1 MAQSRGPE
9 MENSD
14 ARSSGP
20 DPEYEIQTGAF
31 KVQEN
36 ARDRLN
42 KLQALGYDARILTL
56 THPEEVT
63 WYLVRTGTFFDRK
76 TAEQAMAQ
84 FVKKNRHESLCQ
96 SLEPILSPVSDNWMT
111 QFCNTLWQGSRKMG
125 IALTEAQVS
134 QMACHAAQ
142 LEKWNRHINLTAIKG
157 PVDLARKHFLDAVAI
172 QPFIH
177 TRNGQWMD
185 MGTGGG
191 FPGLPLKLLNPEIRM
206 ILVDGSRKKF
216 IFSNM

>member
-1 MAQSRGPE
+1 M
-9 MENSD
+9 
-14 ARSSGP
+14 
-20 DPEYEIQTGAF
+20 
-31 KVQEN
+31 
-36 ARDRLN
+36 
-42 KLQALGYDARILTL
+42 
-56 THPEEVT
+56 
-63 WYLVRTGTFFDRK
+63 
-76 TAEQAMAQ
+76 
-84 FVKKNRHESLCQ
+84 
-96 SLEPILSPVSDNWMT
+96 SPVSDNWMT

>member
-1 MAQSRGPE
+1 
-9 MENSD
+9 
-14 ARSSGP
+14 
-20 DPEYEIQTGAF
+20 
-31 KVQEN
+31 
-36 ARDRLN
+36 
-42 KLQALGYDARILTL
+42 
-56 THPEEVT
+56 
-63 WYLVRTGTFFDRK
+63 
-76 TAEQAMAQ
+76 
-84 FVKKNRHESLCQ
+84 
-96 SLEPILSPVSDNWMT
+96 
-111 QFCNTLWQGSRKMG
+111 MG

-206 ILVDGSRKKF
+206 ILVDGSRKKIHF
-216 IFSNM
+216 LKHVIRMLGINGIEAVHGRVEAFGKDPDFAGRFDGVLARGLANLERLADLADQFLTPGAILFALKSPGAREEITRNLENRFAIAWDEYRLSDDGERRCLARLTPRHKKSS